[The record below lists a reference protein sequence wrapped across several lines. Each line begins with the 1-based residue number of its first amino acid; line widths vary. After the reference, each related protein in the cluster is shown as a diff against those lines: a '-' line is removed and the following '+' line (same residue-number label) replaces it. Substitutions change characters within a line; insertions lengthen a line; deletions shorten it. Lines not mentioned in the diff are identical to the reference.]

1 MPVFG
6 GKRDL
11 VFPAETE
18 ERIKIRALN
27 LCQEHLRKVLDLTRK
42 VPQMIDCFI
51 SKDLAKAK
59 QIYNEITLG
68 EAEADNMRRLISR
81 ELAQMGAILISR
93 EDFLR
98 FSNLTGEIADFAE
111 GLAYRLFK
119 IMENNWHVP
128 ANLKE
133 ELLKLSEAVLETVIK
148 LREVVLVLSYGS
160 SKALEKASEVE
171 VAERAVDEL
180 YRALDMKLLNS
191 KLELPALLLLRDIVQ
206 LLEDSADK
214 AEDAADAARAL
225 AFIM

>member
-1 MPVFG
+1 
-6 GKRDL
+6 L
-11 VFPAETE
+11 VLPAETE

-51 SKDLAKAK
+51 KKDAAKAK

-98 FSNLTGEIADFAE
+98 FANLTGEIADFAE

-128 ANLKE
+128 TNLKE
-133 ELLKLSEAVLETVIK
+133 ELLKLSEAVLDTVIK

-160 SKALEKASEVE
+160 SKALERASEVE
-171 VAERAVDEL
+171 VAERTVDEL

>member
-1 MPVFG
+1 MV
-6 GKRDL
+6 L
-11 VFPAETE
+11 PAETE

-51 SKDLAKAK
+51 NKDVAKAK

-98 FSNLTGEIADFAE
+98 FANLTGEIADFAE

-128 ANLKE
+128 TNLKE

-160 SKALEKASEVE
+160 SKALERASEVE
-171 VAERAVDEL
+171 VAERTVDEL

>member
-1 MPVFG
+1 
-6 GKRDL
+6 L
-11 VFPAETE
+11 VLPAETE

-51 SKDLAKAK
+51 NKDVAKAK

-98 FSNLTGEIADFAE
+98 FANLTGEIADFAE

-128 ANLKE
+128 TNLKE

-160 SKALEKASEVE
+160 SKALERASEVE
-171 VAERAVDEL
+171 VAERTVDEL

>member
-1 MPVFG
+1 V
-6 GKRDL
+6 L
-11 VFPAETE
+11 PAETE

-51 SKDLAKAK
+51 NKDAAKAK

-98 FSNLTGEIADFAE
+98 FANLTGEIADFAE

-128 ANLKE
+128 TNLKE
-133 ELLKLSEAVLETVIK
+133 ELLKLSEAVLDTVIK
-148 LREVVLVLSYGS
+148 LKEVVLVLSYGS
-160 SKALEKASEVE
+160 SKALERASEVE
-171 VAERAVDEL
+171 VAERTVDEL

>member
-1 MPVFG
+1 V
-6 GKRDL
+6 L
-11 VFPAETE
+11 PAETE

-51 SKDLAKAK
+51 KKDAAKAK

-98 FSNLTGEIADFAE
+98 FANLTGEIADFAE

-128 ANLKE
+128 TNLKE
-133 ELLKLSEAVLETVIK
+133 ELLKLSEAVLDTVIK

-160 SKALEKASEVE
+160 SKALERASEVE
-171 VAERAVDEL
+171 VAERTVDEL